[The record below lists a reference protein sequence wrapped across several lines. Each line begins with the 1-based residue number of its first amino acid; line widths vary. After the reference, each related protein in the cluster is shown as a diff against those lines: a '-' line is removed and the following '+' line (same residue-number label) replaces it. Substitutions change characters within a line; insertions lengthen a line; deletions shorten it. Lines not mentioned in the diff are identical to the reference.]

1 MATAT
6 GEPTRLTVSL
16 YLLRASKVS
25 EALQQLEAASASSS
39 PLIESIPEGK
49 FLALPSDPSPP
60 KWLDPISSL
69 IPASSNLQLESQ
81 SPGGIL
87 WVPRNGRTFA
97 FTFGYGHTKVK
108 DEWVDPEFGKT
119 VALAIVPQVQVCEVR
134 AEQVFAK
141 RHIANERAP
150 AASSVREF
158 GFESDRDLVTA
169 VEGVPETLYWPLLGR
184 KVRGGVSF
192 KFDLDVA
199 KILDALD
206 KIIERF
212 DSNEH
217 RTRWPQANNLAPVR
231 DEAVVDQL
239 DALLDGVLGAP
250 HPENSIT
257 FAAPTER
264 SGDKPYPQHFVIG
277 RMRANPTTS
286 PYLTYAGWK
295 SHVQSK
301 GDTANLEAAKATRVH
316 LLDADKEEIDSCS
329 MYACMGVEVT
339 HGGIT
344 HVLSSGSWYAA
355 DRQFIAS
362 TNQVLGTI
370 GAPALNLLAWNSV
383 DHEGPYNE
391 KAANADP
398 DLWLF
403 DKELVQFGGGSSRFE
418 FCDLMHLPSKT
429 LYFVKHPTGSAGVSH
444 LCEQVRRTAETFFDT
459 DSTYRQKLAA
469 RVNAVGKGWDTTW
482 LTTQPKRH
490 EWNLCMVLMGKQLND
505 LPFFAKCGIS
515 RLVGELVRRGFVVS
529 FQAV

>member
-1 MATAT
+1 M
-6 GEPTRLTVSL
+6 
-16 YLLRASKVS
+16 RAS
-25 EALQQLEAASASSS
+25 
-39 PLIESIPEGK
+39 
-49 FLALPSDPSPP
+49 
-60 KWLDPISSL
+60 
-69 IPASSNLQLESQ
+69 
-81 SPGGIL
+81 
-87 WVPRNGRTFA
+87 
-97 FTFGYGHTKVK
+97 
-108 DEWVDPEFGKT
+108 
-119 VALAIVPQVQVCEVR
+119 
-134 AEQVFAK
+134 
-141 RHIANERAP
+141 
-150 AASSVREF
+150 
-158 GFESDRDLVTA
+158 
-169 VEGVPETLYWPLLGR
+169 
-184 KVRGGVSF
+184 
-192 KFDLDVA
+192 
-199 KILDALD
+199 
-206 KIIERF
+206 
-212 DSNEH
+212 
-217 RTRWPQANNLAPVR
+217 
-231 DEAVVDQL
+231 
-239 DALLDGVLGAP
+239 
-250 HPENSIT
+250 
-257 FAAPTER
+257 
-264 SGDKPYPQHFVIG
+264 
-277 RMRANPTTS
+277 PTTS
-286 PYLTYAGWK
+286 PYLTYASWK

-301 GDTANLEAAKATRVH
+301 GDPANLEAAKATRVH
-316 LLDADKEEIDSCS
+316 LLDADKDEIDSCS

-459 DSTYRQKLAA
+459 DPTYRQKLAA